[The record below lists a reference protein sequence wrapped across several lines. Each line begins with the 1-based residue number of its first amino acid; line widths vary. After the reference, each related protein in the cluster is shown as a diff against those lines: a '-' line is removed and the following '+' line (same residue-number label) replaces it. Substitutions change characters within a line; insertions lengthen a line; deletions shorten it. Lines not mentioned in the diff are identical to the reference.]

1 MLSGNEHS
9 HDERLTADDADGK
22 TDFLAGV
29 GLKNVRENK
38 KTPIGE
44 EGAGDSTEVNIFPQ
58 GTIFQNIGTEKSIAH
73 PICLVGRRRK
83 PVQDYIGTICKPGSP
98 ALRQ

>member
-38 KTPIGE
+38 KTPIDE
-44 EGAGDSTEVNIFPQ
+44 EGAGDTTEVGISPQ

-73 PICLVGRRRK
+73 KICLVGRSQK
-83 PVQDYIGTICKPGSP
+83 AVQDYIGAICKPGN
-98 ALRQ
+98 LVRRQ

>member
-9 HDERLTADDADGK
+9 HNERLIADDADGK
-22 TDFLAGV
+22 ARLLAG
-29 GLKNVRENK
+29 GALKTVRVNK

-44 EGAGDSTEVNIFPQ
+44 EGAGDTTEVGIPPQ
-58 GTIFQNIGTEKSIAH
+58 STIFQNIGAEKSIAH
-73 PICLVGRRRK
+73 KICLVGRRRK

>member
-9 HDERLTADDADGK
+9 HNERLIADDADGK
-22 TDFLAGV
+22 AGLLAGV

-44 EGAGDSTEVNIFPQ
+44 EGVGDSTEVNIFPQ

-73 PICLVGRRRK
+73 KICLVGRSRK
-83 PVQDYIGTICKPGSP
+83 PVQDYIGTICKPGIP

>member
-1 MLSGNEHS
+1 MLSGNEHC

-22 TDFLAGV
+22 TGLLAGV

-38 KTPIGE
+38 ETPIGE
-44 EGAGDSTEVNIFPQ
+44 EGVGDSTEVNISPQ

-73 PICLVGRRRK
+73 KICLVGRRRK
-83 PVQDYIGTICKPGSP
+83 AVQDYTGTICKPGN
-98 ALRQ
+98 LVRRQ

>member
-1 MLSGNEHS
+1 MLSGNEHC

-22 TDFLAGV
+22 AGLLAG
-29 GLKNVRENK
+29 GALKTLRVNK
-38 KTPIGE
+38 KTPIDE
-44 EGAGDSTEVNIFPQ
+44 EGAGDTTEVNISPQ
-58 GTIFQNIGTEKSIAH
+58 GTIFQNIGAEKSIAH
-73 PICLVGRRRK
+73 QICLVGRRRK